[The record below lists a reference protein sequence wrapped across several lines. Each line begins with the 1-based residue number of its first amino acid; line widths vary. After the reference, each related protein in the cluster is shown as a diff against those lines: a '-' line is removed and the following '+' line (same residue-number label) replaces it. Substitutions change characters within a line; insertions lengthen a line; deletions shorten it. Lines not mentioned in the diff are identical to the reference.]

1 MTTTHLP
8 QQQQQQ
14 QCDDRTNKNEQDEE
28 LRLQQE
34 KKEQQIS
41 QQENKKK
48 KRSTRMSSFMF
59 WSANLYPSMN
69 QEEDNDDEEN
79 DKNNTSLSQSPYHR
93 CCTKLLQVYNQYE
106 FLILIILAICLA
118 RAYPPLGAEYLQP
131 QITSSWIAVIFIFL
145 LAGFGLKTEEFAKA
159 FQRLYFNVFVQIFNF
174 GVDSAVVFGVSRALL
189 AAGALSIPL
198 ANGMV
203 VCASLSMTINM
214 VLVLTKSSGGDEASA
229 IFNSAVGNM
238 IGVVLTPLLV
248 LGYLGVTGEVAM
260 GDVFYKLAV
269 RVVCP
274 IVVGQIIRKLSPA
287 AVEWYKKHKQFFKQT
302 QQLALV
308 FIVYT
313 VFCETFAANME
324 SGDTSNVTIVDI
336 IVMVVVE
343 FGCLVGLMLLA
354 WISLRVLFRNEPRLR
369 VMGLFGCTHKTVAM
383 GIPLINAIYE
393 DDASIG
399 LITLPLLIWHTMQLI
414 VGSFLAPKLAA
425 WVVKEEERLG
435 ISDNDNNDNNNSNNV
450 GNDSNDNQDGIND
463 DKMMDETGRISSLM
477 DGSNDTQDSD
487 KEATATTP
495 DIEQGQSDEES
506 L

>member
-1 MTTTHLP
+1 MTASHLP
-8 QQQQQQ
+8 QQ
-14 QCDDRTNKNEQDEE
+14 QCDDRTNNEQDEE

-34 KKEQQIS
+34 KKEQQIP
-41 QQENKKK
+41 QQENEKKKK
-48 KRSTRMSSFMF
+48 KRSTRISSFMF
-59 WSANLYPSMN
+59 WSANLYPSS
-69 QEEDNDDEEN
+69 DDEEN
-79 DKNNTSLSQSPYHR
+79 NNNNNNNNNTSQSQSRSPYHR
-93 CCTKLLQVYNQYE
+93 CCCTKLLQIYNQYE

-118 RAYPPLGAEYLQP
+118 RAYPPLGADYLQP

-159 FQRLYFNVFVQIFNF
+159 FQRLYFNVFVQIFSF

-238 IGVVLTPLLV
+238 IGVFLTPLLV

-274 IVVGQIIRKLSPA
+274 ILVGQILRKLSPA
-287 AVEWYKKHKQFFKQT
+287 AVEWYKKHKQFFKQA

-313 VFCETFAANME
+313 VFCETFTANME
-324 SGDTSNVTIVDI
+324 SDDDTTKVTIVDI
-336 IVMVVVE
+336 VVMVVVE

-393 DDASIG
+393 DDAFIG

-414 VGSFLAPKLAA
+414 LGSFLAPKLAA

-435 ISDNDNNDNNNSNNV
+435 ISDDNNDNDDNNV

-477 DGSNDTQDSD
+477 EGSNDTQDSD